1 MKTITD
7 FALKEEYK
15 YIQSV
20 WYRFTEIQFLIYWK
34 SFHIIFASMNLDKT
48 NLGGKTETW
57 VIFMLKIFVL
67 QKLHV
72 FSTLNLRNN
81 VFIEFISEN
90 FLVFLSTYQ
99 RVSRSILQKKLL
111 IATTKIKYG
120 DICRT
125 YLIYLV

>member
-1 MKTITD
+1 
-7 FALKEEYK
+7 
-15 YIQSV
+15 
-20 WYRFTEIQFLIYWK
+20 
-34 SFHIIFASMNLDKT
+34 MNLDKT

-99 RVSRSILQKKLL
+99 RVSQSILQKKIIDSYNEDKIWRHLQNL
-111 IATTKIKYG
+111 FNLFSLKIKKRKIQEATFIHSEIG
-120 DICRT
+120 MQKWINLKKMNQKRRDEVHI
-125 YLIYLV
+125 